1 MKDYI
6 KFVILESQNNSMHL
20 LTLEKSLLEQKK
32 ALLTAQEIAGQ
43 PELWKA
49 LYKAFDNA
57 ERDIKNFLRAAYA
70 EADNI
75 ILTGAGTSAF
85 IGLSLEGAFFRNTQ
99 IITQAVATTNI
110 VSHPNDYFNTNH
122 TSLVISF
129 ARSGN
134 SPESCAALDLADKIS
149 SKCFHLIITCDKD
162 GSLAQYN
169 STNPTYVFVLPEAA
183 NDKSLAMTGSYS
195 GMLLTGLMTA
205 YIHQKEKIK
214 EQVTL
219 LSQAA
224 KNILSNNLGTLQQ
237 IAEKN
242 FKRAVFLGSGN
253 LFGTATESA
262 LKLQELTDGIIVS
275 KEDTYLGLRH
285 GPKAVID
292 ENTLVIC
299 FFSNN
304 EYVKKYEED
313 MVSTMKSGNDVM
325 FQLGVSENFEAIT
338 GLDAQINFG
347 VDSKN
352 IDEDFLPVCAIL
364 AGQLLGFYKSLQLG
378 LAPDSPS
385 VYGSI
390 SRVVKGVNIY
400 PLEKAKSLV
409 GGR

>member
-1 MKDYI
+1 M
-6 KFVILESQNNSMHL
+6 QL
-20 LTLEKSLLEQKK
+20 LTLEKSLLLQKN
-32 ALLTAQEIAGQ
+32 ALLTAQEIIGQ
-43 PELWKA
+43 PELWGSI
-49 LYKAFDNA
+49 YKAFDTV
-57 ERDIKNFLRAAYA
+57 ECDIKDFLQAAYA

-85 IGLSLEGAFFRNTQ
+85 IGLSLEGTFFRNTQ

-110 VSHPNDYFNTNH
+110 VSHPHDYFNTSH

-134 SPESCAALDLADKIS
+134 SPESCAALELADKFS
-149 SKCFHLIITCDKD
+149 GKCFHLIITCDKD
-162 GSLAQYN
+162 GALAQFD
-169 STNPTYVFVLPEAA
+169 SPNPTYVFVLPEAA

-205 YIHQKEKIK
+205 YIHQKQKIK
-214 EQVTL
+214 EQVIL
-219 LSQAA
+219 LIQAA
-224 KNILSNNLGTLQQ
+224 QNFFANDPGKIQK
-237 IAEKN
+237 IAEKD

-253 LFGTATESA
+253 LFGTAKEAA
-262 LKLQELTDGIIVS
+262 LKLQELTDGYIVS

-285 GPKAVID
+285 GPKVVID
-292 ENTLVIC
+292 ESTLVVY

-313 MVSTMKSGNDVM
+313 LVNNMKSGNDAM
-325 FQLGVSENFEAIT
+325 FQLGVSESFKTIN
-338 GLDAQINFG
+338 GLDAQVNFG
-347 VDSKN
+347 IDSKK
-352 IDEDFLPVCAIL
+352 IEEDFLPVCAIL

-378 LAPDSPS
+378 LTPDNPS

-400 PLEKAKSLV
+400 PVELPIPVMNYK
-409 GGR
+409 